1 MATFT
6 VELSDDV
13 LGTTERGIIF
23 FSVLFLTFTV
33 SLTSLFPLKSAYINS
48 DVQDSSKSER
58 S

>member
-23 FSVLFLTFTV
+23 FPVLFLKFTV
-33 SLTSLFPLKSAYINS
+33 THFS
-48 DVQDSSKSER
+48 VSSKVCIYK
-58 S
+58 